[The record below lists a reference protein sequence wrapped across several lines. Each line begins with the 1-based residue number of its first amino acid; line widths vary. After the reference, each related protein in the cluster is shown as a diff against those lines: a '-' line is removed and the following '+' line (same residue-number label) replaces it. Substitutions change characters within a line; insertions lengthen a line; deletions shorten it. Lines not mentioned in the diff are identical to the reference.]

1 MPFFEEPRM
10 SWQGVEGHDAVVEQF
25 RRALKR
31 GRLAST
37 FLFVGPPGIG
47 KRTLALKLAQALL
60 CQQHDPAEL
69 TFCGHCANCV
79 QLLAGTHPDL
89 LEVRKPT
96 DKSSLPVELFI
107 GPRER
112 RMQEGLCHDIR
123 LKPFMGGR
131 RVAIIDDA
139 DYLNEESA
147 NCLLK
152 TLEEPPPRSVMILL
166 GTSADR
172 QMPTI
177 RSRSQIIRFEPL
189 PAEVVAGLLVSR
201 QVGTDRAEAV
211 RLARHCDGSLAR
223 AEELADPEL
232 WKFRSELL
240 ARLAEPALETVR
252 WAKTL
257 VAFVEAA
264 GKDAAPRRARAR
276 QVIGFTVEFYR
287 QLARR
292 LSGAP
297 LSADEEL
304 QQATAAAA
312 GAWTGDAEAAVA
324 CAQRCLD
331 ALAHVERNA
340 NQATLLECWL
350 DDLAQIAAR
359 GLPLAGLG

>member
-1 MPFFEEPRM
+1 M
-10 SWQGVEGHDAVVEQF
+10 SWQGVAGHDAVVEQF
-25 RRALKR
+25 RRALAR

-47 KRTLALKLAQALL
+47 KHTLAVKLAQALL

-69 TFCGHCANCV
+69 APCGHCPNCV
-79 QLLAGTHPDL
+79 QVLAGTHPDL
-89 LEVRKPT
+89 LQVRKPA
-96 DKSSLPVELFI
+96 DKSSLPVDLFI
-107 GPRER
+107 GSRER

-166 GTSADR
+166 GSSADR
-172 QMPTI
+172 QLPTI
-177 RSRSQIIRFEPL
+177 RSRSQIIRFDPL
-189 PAEVVAGLLVSR
+189 PEELVADLLLSRNIVS
-201 QVGTDRAEAV
+201 DRAEAE
-211 RLARHCDGSLAR
+211 RLARHSEGSLSR

-240 ARLAEPALETVR
+240 NRLTDPTLDGARGSKAM
-252 WAKTL
+252 

-276 QVIGFTVEFYR
+276 QVIGFAIEFYR

-292 LSGAP
+292 LSGA
-297 LSADEEL
+297 STATDAEMER
-304 QQATAAAA
+304 ATAAAVES
-312 GAWTGDAEAAVA
+312 WKGDAESAAA
-324 CAQRCLD
+324 CAQRSMD
-331 ALAHVERNA
+331 ALVHVERNA

-350 DDLAQIAAR
+350 DDLARISSH
-359 GLPLAGLG
+359 GVPLAGIG